1 MENSKKEYS
10 MFSARRSLVMDT
22 DYFPCLYPSS
32 LITVMTS
39 GMMIEVIQTSTICT
53 KMKNIHI
60 LK

>member
-1 MENSKKEYS
+1 MANFKKEFS
-10 MFSARRSLVMDT
+10 VFSARRSLVMDT

-32 LITVMTS
+32 LITVM
-39 GMMIEVIQTSTICT
+39 MIEMMMTVIQTLTICM